1 MATRQKSGSR
11 SELIRCPNC
20 GEDYSATYK
29 RCPFCDEEATRSVSR
44 RTRGGRRLSNTRGG
58 GYGGGWG
65 PFRIVTTLLSVA
77 LIVAAAIIVFTIVKP
92 MVELGSKEPG
102 STVPGN
108 SAAVES
114 PSAAPTDAQPSE
126 SPVQETPTPGATV
139 TAPALQTAQSFTLNN
154 SDITLKSVG
163 EIYQLRT
170 TLVPAGTVGNITWT
184 SSNPSYVSVSADGKV
199 TAVSKGTSTITAT
212 LEGGYTQKCIVRCNW
227 SDSSPTPTPASS
239 GLTLNRTDI
248 TMSSK
253 GETFTLKVSGTGSTP
268 KWTTSNSSVATVSSD
283 GKVTAVSNGTV
294 TVTATVDGKTL
305 KCIVRCNF

>member
-1 MATRQKSGSR
+1 
-11 SELIRCPNC
+11 
-20 GEDYSATYK
+20 
-29 RCPFCDEEATRSVSR
+29 
-44 RTRGGRRLSNTRGG
+44 
-58 GYGGGWG
+58 
-65 PFRIVTTLLSVA
+65 
-77 LIVAAAIIVFTIVKP
+77 
-92 MVELGSKEPG
+92 
-102 STVPGN
+102 VPGN

-126 SPVQETPTPGATV
+126 SPAQETPTPGATV
-139 TAPALQTAQSFTLNN
+139 TAPALQTAQSFPLNN

-163 EIYQLRT
+163 ETYQLRT
-170 TLVPAGTVGNITWT
+170 TLVPAGSIGNITWT

-239 GLTLNRTDI
+239 GLTLNRTDF

-268 KWTTSNSSVATVSSD
+268 TWSTSNSSVATVSSA
-283 GKVTAVSNGTV
+283 GKVTAVSSGTA
-294 TVTATVDGKTL
+294 TITATVDGKTL